1 VEVWSV
7 PGGEIMRKIHLTL
20 VKDQYPNTIPVYAD
34 FDYKRPKYKS
44 KKYKDWSLDMNK
56 DKMFYYDFFYKKGEN
71 SILEDANN
79 GIDPLKVS
87 VKNFDKFISLLKSLK
102 FPFTIK
108 EEKIDNIPYIRL
120 LHLPYN

>member
-1 VEVWSV
+1 
-7 PGGEIMRKIHLTL
+7 MHLTL
-20 VKDQYPNTIPVYAD
+20 IKGQYPNTIPVFAD
-34 FDYKRPKYKS
+34 WDYKRPKYKS

-56 DKMFYYDFFYKKGEN
+56 DKMFYYDFFYNFYTKGEN

-87 VKNFDKFISLLKSLK
+87 VKNFDKFISLLKGFK

-108 EEKIDNIPYIRL
+108 DEKNTK
-120 LHLPYN
+120 

>member
-1 VEVWSV
+1 MFFYNNPYVSANFTPRLPQHQDGDEV
-7 PGGEIMRKIHLTL
+7 IYDDH
-20 VKDQYPNTIPVYAD
+20 DAD
-34 FDYKRPKYKS
+34 WDYKRPKYKS

-56 DKMFYYDFFYKKGEN
+56 DRMFYYDFFYKKGEN

-87 VKNFDKFISLLKSLK
+87 VKNFDKFISLLKGFK

-108 EEKIDNIPYIRL
+108 DEKNTK
-120 LHLPYN
+120 